1 LYFLKSNIESD
12 QIVLLIVSSAKFKMI
27 LTEMEKDRVWS
38 FTARAL
44 HANFGLNPSNEE
56 LRSHAKRLSHLKE
69 ARTFPLQ
76 RLLNDEITC
85 HGLSPYEVAS
95 TTPKADRHRLLYQV
109 MVLQTW
115 KVAVLTEQIRRYG
128 KSSYDRVIKSLLM

>member
-1 LYFLKSNIESD
+1 MTKLFF
-12 QIVLLIVSSAKFKMI
+12 LIVFSANLKMI

-44 HANFGLNPSNEE
+44 HAKFGLNPSNEE

-69 ARTFPLQ
+69 AQTFPLQ
-76 RLLNDEITC
+76 RLLNDEITF

-95 TTPKADRHRLLYQV
+95 TTPKADRHKLLYQV

-128 KSSYDRVIKSLLM
+128 KRSLYKVAKLLLKLIIIVF